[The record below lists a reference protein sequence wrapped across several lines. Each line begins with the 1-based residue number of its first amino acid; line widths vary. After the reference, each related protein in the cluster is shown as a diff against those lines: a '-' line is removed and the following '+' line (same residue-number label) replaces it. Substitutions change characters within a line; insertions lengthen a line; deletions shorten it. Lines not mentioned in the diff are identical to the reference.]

1 MAITTH
7 RKYVCRSRLSDPPYQ
22 HPEMKLWQLKPPS
35 TVWSTISVGEK
46 LFTFTPPLSDVSL
59 SDRYALGWIVIWK
72 ILTRCLEFYY
82 DLNNFCM
89 WEIGRVKFHC
99 KCLSASPKPL
109 VALGFYLPCIKFL
122 CWIALLK
129 TRCVEP
135 GSLIKLQKSIYNKII
150 SHRILF
156 RLFIP
161 VLLLLL
167 LLLSSFPGTSCWIHP
182 DF

>member
-22 HPEMKLWQLKPPS
+22 HPEMKLCQLKPPS
-35 TVWSTISVGEK
+35 TVWSTISVGEM
-46 LFTFTPPLSDVSL
+46 LFTFTPLSDVSL
-59 SDRYALGWIVIWK
+59 SDRSTLGWIVIWK

-89 WEIGRVKFHC
+89 WEIGRVKFHY
-99 KCLSASPKPL
+99 KCLSTSPKPL
-109 VALGFYLPCIKFL
+109 VALGFYLPSITFL

-135 GSLIKLQKSIYNKII
+135 GSLIKLQKKYLQQNIQLQN
-150 SHRILF
+150 
-156 RLFIP
+156 FI
-161 VLLLLL
+161 
-167 LLLSSFPGTSCWIHP
+167 
-182 DF
+182 

>member
-1 MAITTH
+1 
-7 RKYVCRSRLSDPPYQ
+7 
-22 HPEMKLWQLKPPS
+22 MKLWQLKPPS

-46 LFTFTPPLSDVSL
+46 LFHSSSSDVSL
-59 SDRYALGWIVIWK
+59 SDRSALGWIVIWK

-89 WEIGRVKFHC
+89 WEIGCVKFHY

-109 VALGFYLPCIKFL
+109 VTIGFYLPCITFL
-122 CWIALLK
+122 CRIALLK

-135 GSLIKLQKSIYNKII
+135 GSLIKLQKSIYNKTF

-156 RLFIP
+156 WLFIP
-161 VLLLLL
+161 VFYYYYYYYLVFLAPHVEYTL
-167 LLLSSFPGTSCWIHP
+167 TSKLWEDVTHIKYVVLVCVVM
-182 DF
+182 DKQ